1 MQVSFQLF
9 TLSGKFGASCFT
21 NTTSIDFSPPST
33 SWVGLQRLVPISN
46 TMTPASPPTVLPP
59 HSRPTVTRLSMGSDI
74 LGGQGSRDE
83 VMMSLWLLAGGLEM
97 MGGGL
102 SQGSQSHT
110 GLSVL
115 CSQPVGTQWGT
126 ELPLMALNSA

>member
-1 MQVSFQLF
+1 
-9 TLSGKFGASCFT
+9 
-21 NTTSIDFSPPST
+21 
-33 SWVGLQRLVPISN
+33 
-46 TMTPASPPTVLPP
+46 MTPASPPTVSPL
-59 HSRPTVTRLSMGSDI
+59 HSRPTVTELSMGSNI

-97 MGGGL
+97 MGGEL

-115 CSQPVGTQWGT
+115 HSQPVGTQWGT